1 MTISEAAKR
10 LGLSRNTVALQVRIG
25 VIETTKDE
33 RGWNVISEAEVER
46 YRLEHQRRPKQAVLS
61 AHEAQKERDR
71 ILRRISR
78 AG

>member
-46 YRLEHQRRPKQAVLS
+46 YARDHRRHKEPQIAAMS
-61 AHEAQKERDR
+61 QKDRDA